1 MGRCALNAHRL
12 SMAEIKARREKGLKK
27 MKVDRGDWMGKRVK
41 ITSVT
46 ERVVLAFVKLIKKA
60 KANKEGYK

>member
-46 ERVVLAFVKLIKKA
+46 ERVVKFVSVRRKK
-60 KANKEGYK
+60 KKNGGKK